1 MGLTAKRIL
10 TVAVGVVVAGVMLL
24 LGLWQMNSYQQSMT
38 DVAAERA
45 AQPPVPLAENVS
57 AEGKVADI
65 YGRRV
70 TLSGNFMP
78 ARVLVGSQ
86 WPLRVAQAFRLDDG
100 RLIAVV
106 AGTTGPDPV
115 TIPSDGAAVDLTG
128 IFTSGDAVSTDPVPA
143 DAPAGTM
150 ASLRLQELV
159 QAWPQPLIPGYV
171 TLAEADANR
180 LGLEPATPILP
191 ESQGSG
197 MHQGYALQWW
207 VFAAAAIAF
216 SIVVA
221 RGYRSPAEAGTDA
234 EPDVIEADTQ
244 E

>member
-1 MGLTAKRIL
+1 MGLTAKRVL
-10 TVAVGVVVAGVMLL
+10 TVVVGVIVAGVMLL

-45 AQPPVPLAENVS
+45 AQPPVPLAESVS
-57 AEGKVADI
+57 SDGKVADI

-78 ARVLVGSQ
+78 ERVLVGTQ
-86 WPLRVAQAFRLDDG
+86 WPLRLAQAFRLDDG
-100 RLIAVV
+100 RIIAVV
-106 AGTTGPDPV
+106 AGTTGPEA
-115 TIPSDGAAVDLTG
+115 TLIPSDGNAVDLSG
-128 IFTSGDAVSTDPVPA
+128 IFTSGDAATSDPVPS
-143 DAPAGTM
+143 DAPAGSM
-150 ASLRLQELV
+150 PSLRLQELV

-171 TLAEADANR
+171 TLAEADATR
-180 LGLEPATPILP
+180 LGLGPATPILP

-221 RGYRSPAEAGTDA
+221 RGYRAPAEVGTDA
-234 EPDVIEADTQ
+234 EPDVLEADTQ
-244 E
+244 